1 MVIWGGGVVVE
12 VAQEFDAGGG
22 HLVGF
27 VDGEEAGRVCQGVAQ
42 VVVADSGV
50 VGRVAR
56 QVEGVVEVVAQ
67 VVGACLGA
75 LQQP

>member
-1 MVIWGGGVVVE
+1 M
-12 VAQEFDAGGG
+12 
-22 HLVGF
+22 GF